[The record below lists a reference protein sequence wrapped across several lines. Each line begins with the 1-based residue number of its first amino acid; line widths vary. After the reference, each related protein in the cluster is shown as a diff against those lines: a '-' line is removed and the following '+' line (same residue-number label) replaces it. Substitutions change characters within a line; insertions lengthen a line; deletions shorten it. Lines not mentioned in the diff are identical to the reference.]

1 MAIERKKISFPSS
14 ANCEVPDELDKLL
27 RDGWQVK
34 YWRHDPFEGLTYY
47 MLEREVPDHGT
58 A

>member
-1 MAIERKKISFPSS
+1 MAIERKKVSLPSS
-14 ANCEVPDELDKLL
+14 ANCEAPDELENLL

-34 YWRHDPFEGLTYY
+34 YWRHDPIEGTTCY
-47 MLEREVPDHGT
+47 MLEREVPDHGS